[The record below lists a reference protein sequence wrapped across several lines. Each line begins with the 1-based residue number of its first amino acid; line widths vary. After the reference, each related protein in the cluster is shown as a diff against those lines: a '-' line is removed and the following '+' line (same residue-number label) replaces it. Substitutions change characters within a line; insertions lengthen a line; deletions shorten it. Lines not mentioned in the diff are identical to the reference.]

1 MSIMITFCTI
11 FYCFLAHIIRDMNKT
26 QIEFYII
33 VKIFKDF
40 LALGRNLSKRSLDI
54 GSDRENNNK
63 KILIDILTKSVK
75 QPLTKRNVQ

>member
-1 MSIMITFCTI
+1 
-11 FYCFLAHIIRDMNKT
+11 MNKT

-63 KILIDILTKSVK
+63 KKF
-75 QPLTKRNVQ
+75 N